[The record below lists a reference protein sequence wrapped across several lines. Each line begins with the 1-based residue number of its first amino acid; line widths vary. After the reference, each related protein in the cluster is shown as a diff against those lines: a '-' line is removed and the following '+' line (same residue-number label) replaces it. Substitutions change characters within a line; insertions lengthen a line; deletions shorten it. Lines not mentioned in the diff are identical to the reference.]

1 MKLQK
6 IDLIHIFVYMET
18 FVVSALK
25 YRPKSFSEVIGQ
37 ESITKTLEN
46 SIKTNQL
53 AQALLFCGPRGV
65 GKTSCARILANLI
78 NDNNNS
84 SDDFSF
90 NVFELDAA
98 SNNSV
103 EDIRNINEQVRIP
116 PQIGSHKVYIIDEAH
131 MLSSS
136 AFNAFLKTLEE
147 PPKHAIFILAT
158 TEKNKII
165 PTVLSRCQIY
175 DFNRISI
182 KDIQLYLS
190 KIAKKNKL
198 SFQENAMFLI
208 AQKADGALR
217 DALSIFDRM
226 VNFTNGNLTE
236 IAVAKNLNLLDQK
249 TYSEIGKLIF
259 NNDIYQLLKKYDE
272 LIQRGI
278 NDSQFLKGL
287 GNYFRNL
294 MFAKDKKT
302 LHLLEVSE
310 TVRTSYL
317 NDTEKISTNYLIDA
331 ITLVNNC
338 DIHIKKVSDRRV
350 HIELTL
356 MQLASLHFDGEKKNY
371 IIPASKTKKYF
382 SDSESNSSDKKLSN
396 AILKI
401 DDNLSSSKEKKDVN
415 NKSKTNHNSFS
426 SNDFNLND
434 KVKNELKKRNIN
446 PLEPVSSFSLS
457 SIALKKAISKT
468 IEPNKKNVELEENFN
483 IEAVNKDLNQYVE
496 NLKNEGKK
504 NIASILS
511 MNPISLSDNYKIHF
525 KVANEMNRVEVNIEK
540 ERLLPFL
547 KKRLKND
554 KIKIEVEISENPKQ
568 EQIYTPT
575 EKYQYLLQ
583 LNPQLEE
590 LRKKFNLDF

>member
-1 MKLQK
+1 ML
-6 IDLIHIFVYMET
+6 DRIHIFVYMET
-18 FVVSALK
+18 YVVSALK

-37 ESITKTLEN
+37 YSITKTLEN
-46 SIKTNQL
+46 SIKINQL

-65 GKTSCARILANLI
+65 GKTSCARILANMI
-78 NDNNNS
+78 NDNDANTFE
-84 SDDFSF
+84 DFSF
-90 NVFELDAA
+90 NIFELDAA

-103 EDIRNINEQVRIP
+103 EDIRKINEQVRIP
-116 PQIGSHKVYIIDEAH
+116 PQIGSHKVYIIDEVH
-131 MLSSS
+131 MLSNS

-175 DFNRISI
+175 DFKRITI
-182 KDIQLYLS
+182 KDIQLYLTN
-190 KIAKKNKL
+190 IAEKNKL

-208 AQKADGALR
+208 AQKADGSLR

-236 IAVAKNLNLLDQK
+236 IAVAKNLNLLDQQ
-249 TYSEIGKLIF
+249 TYSELGEMIF
-259 NNDIYQLLKKYDE
+259 SKDIHQLLKKYDE
-272 LIQRGI
+272 LIQIGI
-278 NDSQFLKGL
+278 NDLQFIKGL

-302 LHLLEVSE
+302 LTLLEVSE
-310 TVRTSYL
+310 SAKANYL
-317 NDTEKISTNYLIDA
+317 NNTEKISINYLIDA
-331 ITLVNNC
+331 ISLVNNC
-338 DIHIKKVSDRRV
+338 EINIKNVSEKRV

-371 IIPASKTKKYF
+371 IIPASKIKNNFSGRERNSLDQKK
-382 SDSESNSSDKKLSN
+382 SNFISN
-396 AILKI
+396 T
-401 DDNLSSSKEKKDVN
+401 DVSLSSSKEKKDVN
-415 NKSKTNHNSFS
+415 NKSKTTHNSFNS
-426 SNDFNLND
+426 YESNLND
-434 KVKNELKKRNIN
+434 NIKNDLKKRNIN

-457 SIALKKAISKT
+457 SIALKKAVNKT
-468 IEPNKKNVELEENFN
+468 IEPIKKNIELEENFN
-483 IEAVNKDLNQYVE
+483 LEAVNKGLNQYVE

-547 KKRLKND
+547 KKHLKND

>member
-1 MKLQK
+1 ML
-6 IDLIHIFVYMET
+6 DRIHIFVYMET
-18 FVVSALK
+18 YVVSALK

-37 ESITKTLEN
+37 YSITKTLEN
-46 SIKTNQL
+46 SIKINQL

-65 GKTSCARILANLI
+65 GKTSCARILANMI
-78 NDNNNS
+78 NDNDANTFE
-84 SDDFSF
+84 DFSF

-103 EDIRNINEQVRIP
+103 EDIRKINEQVRIP
-116 PQIGSHKVYIIDEAH
+116 PQIGSHKVYIIDEVH
-131 MLSSS
+131 MLSNS

-175 DFNRISI
+175 DFKRITI

-190 KIAKKNKL
+190 NIAEKNKL

-208 AQKADGALR
+208 AQKADGSLR

-236 IAVAKNLNLLDQK
+236 IAVAKNLNLLDQQ
-249 TYSEIGKLIF
+249 TYSELGEMIF
-259 NNDIYQLLKKYDE
+259 SKDIHQLLKKYDE
-272 LIQRGI
+272 LIQIGM
-278 NDSQFLKGL
+278 NDLQFIKGL

-302 LHLLEVSE
+302 LTLLEVSE
-310 TVRTSYL
+310 SVKANYL
-317 NDTEKISTNYLIDA
+317 NNTEKISINYLIDA
-331 ITLVNNC
+331 ISLVNNC
-338 DIHIKKVSDRRV
+338 EINIKNVSERRV

-371 IIPASKTKKYF
+371 IIPASKIKNNFSGRERNSLDQKK
-382 SDSESNSSDKKLSN
+382 SNFISN
-396 AILKI
+396 T
-401 DDNLSSSKEKKDVN
+401 DVNLSSSKEKKDVN
-415 NKSKTNHNSFS
+415 NKSKTTHDSFNSYES
-426 SNDFNLND
+426 NLND
-434 KVKNELKKRNIN
+434 NVKNDLKKRNIN
-446 PLEPVSSFSLS
+446 LLEPVSSFSLS
-457 SIALKKAISKT
+457 SIALKKAVSKT
-468 IEPNKKNVELEENFN
+468 IEPNKKNIELEENFN

-547 KKRLKND
+547 KKHLKND

>member
-1 MKLQK
+1 
-6 IDLIHIFVYMET
+6 MET

-37 ESITKTLEN
+37 DSITKTLEN
-46 SIKTNQL
+46 SIKINQL

-65 GKTSCARILANLI
+65 GKTSCARILANMI
-78 NDNNNS
+78 NDNDTNTS
-84 SDDFSF
+84 EDFSF

-103 EDIRNINEQVRIP
+103 EDIRKINEQVRIP
-116 PQIGSHKVYIIDEAH
+116 PQIGSHKVYIIDEVH
-131 MLSSS
+131 MLSNS

-175 DFNRISI
+175 DFKRITI

-190 KIAKKNKL
+190 NIAEKNKL

-208 AQKADGALR
+208 AQKADGSLR
-217 DALSIFDRM
+217 DALSIFDRI

-236 IAVAKNLNLLDQK
+236 IAVAKNLNLLDQQ
-249 TYSEIGKLIF
+249 TYSEVGEMIF
-259 NNDIYQLLKKYDE
+259 NNDIHQLLKKYDE
-272 LIQRGI
+272 LIQIGI
-278 NDSQFLKGL
+278 NDLQFIKGL

-302 LHLLEVSE
+302 LTILEVSE
-310 TVRTSYL
+310 SAKANYL
-317 NDTEKISTNYLIDA
+317 NNTENISTNYLIDA
-331 ITLVNNC
+331 ISLVNNC
-338 DIHIKKVSDRRV
+338 EINLKNVSERRV

-371 IIPASKTKKYF
+371 IIPASKIKNNFPVK
-382 SDSESNSSDKKLSN
+382 ESNSLNQKKSN
-396 AILKI
+396 II
-401 DDNLSSSKEKKDVN
+401 SNTSQNLRSFNEKKDVN
-415 NKSKTNHNSFS
+415 NKSKTTHNSS
-426 SNDFNLND
+426 RSIDSNLNGN
-434 KVKNELKKRNIN
+434 VKNELKKRNIN
-446 PLEPVSSFSLS
+446 PLKPVSSFSLS
-457 SIALKKAISKT
+457 SIALKNAISKT
-468 IEPNKKNVELEENFN
+468 IEPNKKNIELEENFN
-483 IEAVNKDLNQYVE
+483 IEAVNNYLNQYVE
-496 NLKNEGKK
+496 NLKTEGKK
-504 NIASILS
+504 NIVSILS

-547 KKRLKND
+547 KKHLKND

>member
-1 MKLQK
+1 
-6 IDLIHIFVYMET
+6 MET

-37 ESITKTLEN
+37 DSITKTLEN
-46 SIKTNQL
+46 SIKINQL

-65 GKTSCARILANLI
+65 GKTSCARILANMI
-78 NDNNNS
+78 NDNETNTS
-84 SDDFSF
+84 EDFSF

-103 EDIRNINEQVRIP
+103 EDIRKINEQVRIP
-116 PQIGSHKVYIIDEAH
+116 PQIGSHKVYIIDEVH
-131 MLSSS
+131 MLSNS

-175 DFNRISI
+175 DFKRITI

-190 KIAKKNKL
+190 NIAEKNKL

-208 AQKADGALR
+208 AQKADGSLR

-236 IAVAKNLNLLDQK
+236 IAVAKNLNLLDQQ
-249 TYSEIGKLIF
+249 TYSEIGEMIF
-259 NNDIYQLLKKYDE
+259 NNDIHQLLKKYDE
-272 LIQRGI
+272 LIQIGI
-278 NDSQFLKGL
+278 NDLQFIKGL

-302 LHLLEVSE
+302 LTILEVSE
-310 TVRTSYL
+310 SAKANYL
-317 NDTEKISTNYLIDA
+317 NNTENISTNYLIDA
-331 ITLVNNC
+331 ISLVNNC
-338 DIHIKKVSDRRV
+338 EINLKNVSERRV

-371 IIPASKTKKYF
+371 IIPASKIKNNFPVK
-382 SDSESNSSDKKLSN
+382 ESNSLNQKKSN
-396 AILKI
+396 II
-401 DDNLSSSKEKKDVN
+401 SNTNQNLRSFNEKKDLN
-415 NKSKTNHNSFS
+415 NKSKTTHNSS
-426 SNDFNLND
+426 SSIDSNLNGN
-434 KVKNELKKRNIN
+434 VKNELKKRNIN
-446 PLEPVSSFSLS
+446 PLKPVSSFSLS
-457 SIALKKAISKT
+457 SIALKNAISKT
-468 IEPNKKNVELEENFN
+468 IEPNKKNIELEENFN
-483 IEAVNKDLNQYVE
+483 IEAVNKYLNQYVE
-496 NLKNEGKK
+496 NLKTEGKK

-547 KKRLKND
+547 KKHLKND

>member
-1 MKLQK
+1 
-6 IDLIHIFVYMET
+6 MET

-37 ESITKTLEN
+37 DSITKTLEN
-46 SIKTNQL
+46 SIKINQL

-65 GKTSCARILANLI
+65 GKTSCARILANMI
-78 NDNNNS
+78 NDNDTNTS
-84 SDDFSF
+84 EDFSF

-103 EDIRNINEQVRIP
+103 EDIRKINEQVRIP
-116 PQIGSHKVYIIDEAH
+116 PQIGSHKVYIIDEVH
-131 MLSSS
+131 MLSNS

-175 DFNRISI
+175 DFKRITI

-190 KIAKKNKL
+190 NIAEKNKL

-208 AQKADGALR
+208 AQKADGSLR
-217 DALSIFDRM
+217 DALSIFDRI

-236 IAVAKNLNLLDQK
+236 IAVAKNLNLLDQQ
-249 TYSEIGKLIF
+249 TYSEIGEMIF
-259 NNDIYQLLKKYDE
+259 NNDIHQLLKKYDE
-272 LIQRGI
+272 LIQIGI
-278 NDSQFLKGL
+278 NDLQFIKGL

-302 LHLLEVSE
+302 LTILEVSE
-310 TVRTSYL
+310 SAKANYL
-317 NDTEKISTNYLIDA
+317 NNTENISTNYLIDA
-331 ITLVNNC
+331 ISLVNNC
-338 DIHIKKVSDRRV
+338 EINLKNVSERRV

-371 IIPASKTKKYF
+371 IIPASKIKNNFPVK
-382 SDSESNSSDKKLSN
+382 ESNSLNQKKSN
-396 AILKI
+396 II
-401 DDNLSSSKEKKDVN
+401 SNTSQNLRSFNEKKDVN
-415 NKSKTNHNSFS
+415 NKSKTTHNSS
-426 SNDFNLND
+426 RSIDSNLNGN
-434 KVKNELKKRNIN
+434 VKNELKKRNIN
-446 PLEPVSSFSLS
+446 PLKPVSSFSLS
-457 SIALKKAISKT
+457 SIALKNAISKT
-468 IEPNKKNVELEENFN
+468 IEPNKKNIVLEENFN
-483 IEAVNKDLNQYVE
+483 IEAVNNYLNQYVE
-496 NLKNEGKK
+496 NLKTEGKK

-547 KKRLKND
+547 KKHLKND

>member
-1 MKLQK
+1 MLDR
-6 IDLIHIFVYMET
+6 IYIFVYMET

-37 ESITKTLEN
+37 DSITKTLEN
-46 SIKTNQL
+46 SIKTNKI

-65 GKTSCARILANLI
+65 GKTSCARILANMI
-78 NDNNNS
+78 NDNNANTS
-84 SDDFSF
+84 EDFSF

-103 EDIRNINEQVRIP
+103 EDIRKINEQVRIP
-116 PQIGSHKVYIIDEAH
+116 PQIGSQKVYIIDEVH
-131 MLSSS
+131 MLSNS

-147 PPKHAIFILAT
+147 PPRHAVFILAT

-175 DFNRISI
+175 DFKRITV

-190 KIAKKNKL
+190 NIAEKNKL

-208 AQKADGALR
+208 AQKADGSLR

-236 IAVAKNLNLLDQK
+236 IAVAKNLNLLDQQ
-249 TYSEIGKLIF
+249 TYSEIGEMIF
-259 NNDIYQLLKKYDE
+259 SNDIHQLLKKYDE
-272 LIQRGI
+272 LIQIGI
-278 NDSQFLKGL
+278 NDLQFIKGL

-302 LHLLEVSE
+302 LTLLEISE
-310 TVRTSYL
+310 SAKANYL
-317 NDTEKISTNYLIDA
+317 NNTEKISTSYLIDA
-331 ITLVNNC
+331 ISLVNNC
-338 DIHIKKVSDRRV
+338 EINIKNISERRV

-371 IIPASKTKKYF
+371 IIPASKIKNNFSGRERNSLDQKK
-382 SDSESNSSDKKLSN
+382 SNFISN
-396 AILKI
+396 T
-401 DDNLSSSKEKKDVN
+401 DVNLSSSKEKKDVN
-415 NKSKTNHNSFS
+415 KKSKITHNSFN
-426 SNDFNLND
+426 SNGSNLND
-434 KVKNELKKRNIN
+434 NVKNELKRRNIN

-457 SIALKKAISKT
+457 SIALKKAVSKT
-468 IEPNKKNVELEENFN
+468 IEPNKKNIELEENFN
-483 IEAVNKDLNQYVE
+483 IEAVNKELNQYVE

-504 NIASILS
+504 NLASILS

-547 KKRLKND
+547 KNRLKND
-554 KIKIEVEISENPKQ
+554 KIKIGVEISENQKQ
-568 EQIYTPT
+568 EQIFTPT

-583 LNPQLEE
+583 LNPQLEG

>member
-1 MKLQK
+1 
-6 IDLIHIFVYMET
+6 MET

-37 ESITKTLEN
+37 DSITKTLEN
-46 SIKTNQL
+46 SIKINQL

-65 GKTSCARILANLI
+65 GKTSCARILANMI
-78 NDNNNS
+78 NDNDTNTS
-84 SDDFSF
+84 EDFSF

-103 EDIRNINEQVRIP
+103 EDIRKINEQVRIP
-116 PQIGSHKVYIIDEAH
+116 PQIGSHKVYIIDEVH
-131 MLSSS
+131 MLSNS

-175 DFNRISI
+175 DFKRITI

-190 KIAKKNKL
+190 NIAEKNKL

-208 AQKADGALR
+208 AQKADGSLR
-217 DALSIFDRM
+217 DALSIFDRI

-236 IAVAKNLNLLDQK
+236 IAVAKNLNLLDQQ
-249 TYSEIGKLIF
+249 TYSEIGKMIF
-259 NNDIYQLLKKYDE
+259 NNDIHQLLIKYDE
-272 LIQRGI
+272 LIQIGI
-278 NDSQFLKGL
+278 NDLQFIKGL

-294 MFAKDKKT
+294 MFAKDEKT
-302 LHLLEVSE
+302 LTILEVSE
-310 TVRTSYL
+310 SAKANYL
-317 NDTEKISTNYLIDA
+317 NNTENISTNYLIDA
-331 ITLVNNC
+331 ISLVNNC
-338 DIHIKKVSDRRV
+338 EINLKNVSERRV

-371 IIPASKTKKYF
+371 IIPASKIKNNFPVK
-382 SDSESNSSDKKLSN
+382 ESNSLNQKKSN
-396 AILKI
+396 II
-401 DDNLSSSKEKKDVN
+401 SNTSQNLRSFNEKKDVN
-415 NKSKTNHNSFS
+415 NKSKTTHNSS
-426 SNDFNLND
+426 RSIDSNLKGN
-434 KVKNELKKRNIN
+434 VKNELKKRNIN
-446 PLEPVSSFSLS
+446 PLKPVSSFSLS
-457 SIALKKAISKT
+457 SIALKNAINKT
-468 IEPNKKNVELEENFN
+468 IEPNKKNIELEENFN
-483 IEAVNKDLNQYVE
+483 IEAVNNYLNQYVE
-496 NLKNEGKK
+496 NLKTEGKK

-540 ERLLPFL
+540 ERLLPFF
-547 KKRLKND
+547 KKHLKND

>member
-1 MKLQK
+1 
-6 IDLIHIFVYMET
+6 MET

-46 SIKTNQL
+46 SIKINQL

-65 GKTSCARILANLI
+65 GKTSCARILANMI
-78 NDNNNS
+78 NDNNTNS

-90 NVFELDAA
+90 NIFELDAA

-103 EDIRNINEQVRIP
+103 EDIRKINEQVRIP

-131 MLSSS
+131 MLSNS

-175 DFNRISI
+175 DFKRISI

-190 KIAKKNKL
+190 NIAEKNKL
-198 SFQENAMFLI
+198 SFEENAMYLI

-236 IAVAKNLNLLDQK
+236 IAVAKNLNLLDQQ

-259 NNDIYQLLKKYDE
+259 NNDIHQLLKKYDE
-272 LIQRGI
+272 LIERGI
-278 NDSQFLKGL
+278 NDLQFIKGL

-294 MFAKDKKT
+294 MFAKDEKT
-302 LHLLEVSE
+302 LSLLEVSE
-310 TVRTSYL
+310 IVKANYL
-317 NDTEKISTNYLIDA
+317 NDTENISTNYLIDA
-331 ITLVNNC
+331 ISLINNC
-338 DIHIKKVSDRRV
+338 EIHFKKISDRRV

-371 IIPASKTKKYF
+371 IIPASVIKNYF
-382 SDSESNSSDKKLSN
+382 SETKSNSLDQKSSN
-396 AILKI
+396 VTSNI
-401 DDNLSSSKEKKDVN
+401 DVN
-415 NKSKTNHNSFS
+415 VNSYKETKTNVNYKSNNINNSNIES
-426 SNDFNLND
+426 QTKNDLIR
-434 KVKNELKKRNIN
+434 KNNN

-457 SIALKKAISKT
+457 SIALKKAASKI
-468 IEPNKKNVELEENFN
+468 IEPNKKNIEFEETFKL
-483 IEAVNKDLNQYVE
+483 EAVKKHLNEYVE
-496 NLKNEGKK
+496 NLKNEGE
-504 NIASILS
+504 NNLASILS
-511 MNPISLSDNYKIHF
+511 MNPISLNENYNILF
-525 KVANEMNRVEVNIEK
+525 TVANEMNRVEVNIEK

-554 KIKIEVEISENPKQ
+554 KIKLEVEISKIEKQ
-568 EQIYTPT
+568 KQIYTPT
-575 EKYQYLLQ
+575 EKYQYLLK

-590 LRKKFNLDF
+590 LRKKFNLNF

>member
-1 MKLQK
+1 
-6 IDLIHIFVYMET
+6 MET

-37 ESITKTLEN
+37 DSITKTLEN
-46 SIKTNQL
+46 SIKINQL

-65 GKTSCARILANLI
+65 GKTSCARILANMI
-78 NDNNNS
+78 NDNVTNTS
-84 SDDFSF
+84 EDFSF

-103 EDIRNINEQVRIP
+103 EDIRKINEQVRIP
-116 PQIGSHKVYIIDEAH
+116 PQIGSHKVYIIDEVH
-131 MLSSS
+131 MLSNS

-175 DFNRISI
+175 DFKRITI

-190 KIAKKNKL
+190 NIAEKNKL

-208 AQKADGALR
+208 AQKADGSLR

-236 IAVAKNLNLLDQK
+236 IAVAKNLNLLDQQ
-249 TYSEIGKLIF
+249 TYSEIGEMIF
-259 NNDIYQLLKKYDE
+259 NNDIHQLLKKYDE
-272 LIQRGI
+272 LIQIGI
-278 NDSQFLKGL
+278 NDLQFIKGL

-302 LHLLEVSE
+302 LTILEVSE
-310 TVRTSYL
+310 SAKENYL
-317 NDTEKISTNYLIDA
+317 NNTENISTNYLIDA
-331 ITLVNNC
+331 ISLVNNC
-338 DIHIKKVSDRRV
+338 EINLKNVSERRV

-371 IIPASKTKKYF
+371 IIPASKITNNFPIK
-382 SDSESNSSDKKLSN
+382 ESNSLNQKKSN
-396 AILKI
+396 II
-401 DDNLSSSKEKKDVN
+401 SNTNQNLRSFNEKKVLN
-415 NKSKTNHNSFS
+415 NKSKTSHNSS
-426 SNDFNLND
+426 SSIDSNLNGN
-434 KVKNELKKRNIN
+434 VKNELKKRNIN
-446 PLEPVSSFSLS
+446 PLKPVSSFSLS
-457 SIALKKAISKT
+457 SIALKNAISKT
-468 IEPNKKNVELEENFN
+468 IEPNKKNIELEENYN
-483 IEAVNKDLNQYVE
+483 IEAVNKYLNQYVE
-496 NLKNEGKK
+496 NLETEGKK

-511 MNPISLSDNYKIHF
+511 MNPISLIDNYKIHF

-547 KKRLKND
+547 KKHLKND
-554 KIKIEVEISENPKQ
+554 KIKIEVEVSENPKQ

-590 LRKKFNLDF
+590 LRKKFSLDF

>member
-1 MKLQK
+1 
-6 IDLIHIFVYMET
+6 MET

-37 ESITKTLEN
+37 DSITKTLEN
-46 SIKTNQL
+46 SIKINQL

-65 GKTSCARILANLI
+65 GKTSCARILANMI
-78 NDNNNS
+78 NDNDTNTS
-84 SDDFSF
+84 EDFSF

-103 EDIRNINEQVRIP
+103 EDIRKINEQVRIP
-116 PQIGSHKVYIIDEAH
+116 PQIGSHKVYIIDEVH
-131 MLSSS
+131 MLSNS

-175 DFNRISI
+175 DFKRITI

-190 KIAKKNKL
+190 NIAEKNKL

-208 AQKADGALR
+208 AQKADGSLR
-217 DALSIFDRM
+217 DALSIFDRI

-236 IAVAKNLNLLDQK
+236 IAVAKNLNLLDQQ
-249 TYSEIGKLIF
+249 TYSEIGKMIF
-259 NNDIYQLLKKYDE
+259 NNDIHQLLIKYDE
-272 LIQRGI
+272 LIQIGI
-278 NDSQFLKGL
+278 NDLQFIKGL

-294 MFAKDKKT
+294 MFAKDEKT
-302 LHLLEVSE
+302 LTILEVSE
-310 TVRTSYL
+310 SAKANYL
-317 NDTEKISTNYLIDA
+317 NNTENISTNYLIDA
-331 ITLVNNC
+331 ISLVNNC
-338 DIHIKKVSDRRV
+338 EINLKNVSERRV

-371 IIPASKTKKYF
+371 IIPASKIKNNFPIKENNSLNQKK
-382 SDSESNSSDKKLSN
+382 SNIISN
-396 AILKI
+396 TNQ
-401 DDNLSSSKEKKDVN
+401 NLRSFNEKKDVN
-415 NKSKTNHNSFS
+415 NKSKTTHNSS
-426 SNDFNLND
+426 RSIDSNLKGN
-434 KVKNELKKRNIN
+434 VKNELKKRNIN
-446 PLEPVSSFSLS
+446 PLKPVSSFSLS
-457 SIALKKAISKT
+457 SIALKNAINKT
-468 IEPNKKNVELEENFN
+468 IEPNKKNIELEENFN
-483 IEAVNKDLNQYVE
+483 IEAVNNYLNQYVE
-496 NLKNEGKK
+496 NLKTEGKK

-540 ERLLPFL
+540 ERLLPFF
-547 KKRLKND
+547 KKHLKND
-554 KIKIEVEISENPKQ
+554 KIKIEVEILENPKQ

>member
-1 MKLQK
+1 
-6 IDLIHIFVYMET
+6 MET

-37 ESITKTLEN
+37 DSITKTLEN
-46 SIKTNQL
+46 SIKINQL

-65 GKTSCARILANLI
+65 GKTSCARILANMI
-78 NDNNNS
+78 NDNVTNTS
-84 SDDFSF
+84 EDFSF

-103 EDIRNINEQVRIP
+103 EDIRKINEQVRIP
-116 PQIGSHKVYIIDEAH
+116 PQIGSHKVYIIDEVH
-131 MLSSS
+131 MLSNS

-175 DFNRISI
+175 DFKRITI

-190 KIAKKNKL
+190 NIAEKNKL

-208 AQKADGALR
+208 AQKADGSLR

-236 IAVAKNLNLLDQK
+236 IAVAKNLNLLDQQ
-249 TYSEIGKLIF
+249 TYTEIGEMIF
-259 NNDIYQLLKKYDE
+259 NNDIHQLLKKYDE
-272 LIQRGI
+272 LIQIGI
-278 NDSQFLKGL
+278 NDLQFIKGL

-302 LHLLEVSE
+302 LTILEVSE
-310 TVRTSYL
+310 SAKENYL
-317 NDTEKISTNYLIDA
+317 NNTENISTNYLIDA
-331 ITLVNNC
+331 ISLVNNC
-338 DIHIKKVSDRRV
+338 EINLKNVSERRV

-371 IIPASKTKKYF
+371 IIPASKIKNNFPVK
-382 SDSESNSSDKKLSN
+382 ESNSLNQKKSN
-396 AILKI
+396 II
-401 DDNLSSSKEKKDVN
+401 SNTSQNLRSFNEKKDVN
-415 NKSKTNHNSFS
+415 NKSKTTHNSS
-426 SNDFNLND
+426 ISIDSNLNGN
-434 KVKNELKKRNIN
+434 VKNELKKRNIN
-446 PLEPVSSFSLS
+446 PLKPVSSFSLS
-457 SIALKKAISKT
+457 SIALKNAISKT
-468 IEPNKKNVELEENFN
+468 IEPNKKNIELEENFN
-483 IEAVNKDLNQYVE
+483 IEAVTKYLNQYVE
-496 NLKNEGKK
+496 NLKTEGKK

-547 KKRLKND
+547 KKHLKND

>member
-1 MKLQK
+1 
-6 IDLIHIFVYMET
+6 MET

-37 ESITKTLEN
+37 DSITKTLEN
-46 SIKTNQL
+46 SIKINQL

-65 GKTSCARILANLI
+65 GKTSCARILANMI
-78 NDNNNS
+78 NDNDTNTS
-84 SDDFSF
+84 EDFSF

-103 EDIRNINEQVRIP
+103 EDIRKINEQVRIP
-116 PQIGSHKVYIIDEAH
+116 PQIGSHKVYIIDEVH
-131 MLSSS
+131 MLSNS

-175 DFNRISI
+175 DFKRITI

-190 KIAKKNKL
+190 NIAEKNKL

-208 AQKADGALR
+208 AQKADGSLR

-236 IAVAKNLNLLDQK
+236 IAVAKNLNLLDQQ
-249 TYSEIGKLIF
+249 TYSEIGEMIF
-259 NNDIYQLLKKYDE
+259 NNDIHQLLKKYDE
-272 LIQRGI
+272 LIQIGI
-278 NDSQFLKGL
+278 NDLQFIKGL

-302 LHLLEVSE
+302 LTILEVSE
-310 TVRTSYL
+310 SAKANYL
-317 NDTEKISTNYLIDA
+317 NNTENISTNYLIDA
-331 ITLVNNC
+331 ISLVNNC
-338 DIHIKKVSDRRV
+338 EINLKNVSERRV

-371 IIPASKTKKYF
+371 IIPASKIKNNFPVK
-382 SDSESNSSDKKLSN
+382 ESNSLNQKKSN
-396 AILKI
+396 II
-401 DDNLSSSKEKKDVN
+401 SNTNQNLRSFNEKKDVN
-415 NKSKTNHNSFS
+415 NKSKTTHNSS
-426 SNDFNLND
+426 SSIDSNLNGN
-434 KVKNELKKRNIN
+434 VKNELKKRNIN
-446 PLEPVSSFSLS
+446 PLKPVSSYSLS
-457 SIALKKAISKT
+457 SIALKNAISKT
-468 IEPNKKNVELEENFN
+468 IEPNKRNIVLEENFN
-483 IEAVNKDLNQYVE
+483 IEAVNKYLNQYVE
-496 NLKNEGKK
+496 NLKTEGKK

-547 KKRLKND
+547 KKHLKND

>member
-1 MKLQK
+1 
-6 IDLIHIFVYMET
+6 MET

-37 ESITKTLEN
+37 DSIIKTLEN
-46 SIKTNQL
+46 SIKINQL

-65 GKTSCARILANLI
+65 GKTSCARILANMI
-78 NDNNNS
+78 NDYDTNTS
-84 SDDFSF
+84 EDFSF

-103 EDIRNINEQVRIP
+103 EDIRKINEQVRIP
-116 PQIGSHKVYIIDEAH
+116 PQIGSHKVYIIDEVH
-131 MLSSS
+131 MLSNS

-175 DFNRISI
+175 DFKRITI

-190 KIAKKNKL
+190 NIAEKNKL

-208 AQKADGALR
+208 AQKADGSLR

-236 IAVAKNLNLLDQK
+236 IAVAKNLNLLDQQ
-249 TYSEIGKLIF
+249 TYSEIGEMIF
-259 NNDIYQLLKKYDE
+259 NNDIHQLLKKYDE
-272 LIQRGI
+272 LIQIGI
-278 NDSQFLKGL
+278 NDLQFIKGL

-302 LHLLEVSE
+302 LTILEVSE
-310 TVRTSYL
+310 SAKENYL
-317 NDTEKISTNYLIDA
+317 NNTENISTNYLIDA
-331 ITLVNNC
+331 ISLVNNC
-338 DIHIKKVSDRRV
+338 EINLKNVSERRV

-371 IIPASKTKKYF
+371 IIPASKITNNFPIK
-382 SDSESNSSDKKLSN
+382 ESNSLNQKKSN
-396 AILKI
+396 II
-401 DDNLSSSKEKKDVN
+401 SNTNQNLRSFNEKKVLN
-415 NKSKTNHNSFS
+415 NKSKTSHNSS
-426 SNDFNLND
+426 SSIDSNLNGN
-434 KVKNELKKRNIN
+434 VKNELKKRNIN
-446 PLEPVSSFSLS
+446 PLKPVSSYSLS
-457 SIALKKAISKT
+457 SIALKNAISKT
-468 IEPNKKNVELEENFN
+468 IEPNKRNIVLEENFN
-483 IEAVNKDLNQYVE
+483 IEAVNKYLNQYVE
-496 NLKNEGKK
+496 NLKTEGKK

-547 KKRLKND
+547 KKHLKND

>member
-1 MKLQK
+1 
-6 IDLIHIFVYMET
+6 MET

-37 ESITKTLEN
+37 DSITKTLEN
-46 SIKTNQL
+46 SIKINQL

-65 GKTSCARILANLI
+65 GKTSCARILANMI
-78 NDNNNS
+78 NDNETNTS
-84 SDDFSF
+84 EDFSF

-103 EDIRNINEQVRIP
+103 EDIRKINEQVRIP
-116 PQIGSHKVYIIDEAH
+116 PQIGSHKVYIIDEVH
-131 MLSSS
+131 MLSNS

-175 DFNRISI
+175 DFKRITI

-190 KIAKKNKL
+190 NIAEKNKL

-208 AQKADGALR
+208 AQKADGSLR

-236 IAVAKNLNLLDQK
+236 IAVAKNLNLLDQQ
-249 TYSEIGKLIF
+249 TYSEIGEMIF
-259 NNDIYQLLKKYDE
+259 NNDIHQLLKKYDE
-272 LIQRGI
+272 LIQIGI
-278 NDSQFLKGL
+278 NDLQFIKGL

-302 LHLLEVSE
+302 LTILEVSE
-310 TVRTSYL
+310 SAKANYL
-317 NDTEKISTNYLIDA
+317 NNTENISTNYLIDA
-331 ITLVNNC
+331 ISLVNDCEINL
-338 DIHIKKVSDRRV
+338 KNVSERRV

-371 IIPASKTKKYF
+371 IIPASKIKNNFPVK
-382 SDSESNSSDKKLSN
+382 ESNSLNQKKSN
-396 AILKI
+396 II
-401 DDNLSSSKEKKDVN
+401 SNTNQNLRSFNEKKDLN
-415 NKSKTNHNSFS
+415 NKSKTTHNSS
-426 SNDFNLND
+426 SSIDSNLNGN
-434 KVKNELKKRNIN
+434 VKNELKKRNIN
-446 PLEPVSSFSLS
+446 PLKPVSSFSLS
-457 SIALKKAISKT
+457 SIALKNAISKT
-468 IEPNKKNVELEENFN
+468 IEPNKKNIELEENFN
-483 IEAVNKDLNQYVE
+483 IEAVTKYLNQYVE
-496 NLKNEGKK
+496 NLKTEGKK

-547 KKRLKND
+547 KKHLKND

>member
-1 MKLQK
+1 
-6 IDLIHIFVYMET
+6 MET

-37 ESITKTLEN
+37 DSITKTLEN
-46 SIKTNQL
+46 SIKINQL

-65 GKTSCARILANLI
+65 GKTSCARILANMI
-78 NDNNNS
+78 NDNDTNTS
-84 SDDFSF
+84 EDFSF

-103 EDIRNINEQVRIP
+103 EDIRKINEQVRIP
-116 PQIGSHKVYIIDEAH
+116 PQIGSHKVYIIDEVH
-131 MLSSS
+131 MLSNS

-175 DFNRISI
+175 DFKRITI

-190 KIAKKNKL
+190 NIAEKNKL

-208 AQKADGALR
+208 AQKADGSLR
-217 DALSIFDRM
+217 DALSIFDRI

-236 IAVAKNLNLLDQK
+236 IAVAKNLNLLDQQ
-249 TYSEIGKLIF
+249 TYSEIGEMIF
-259 NNDIYQLLKKYDE
+259 NNDIHQLLKKYDE
-272 LIQRGI
+272 LIQIGI
-278 NDSQFLKGL
+278 NDLQFIKGL

-294 MFAKDKKT
+294 MFAKDEKT
-302 LHLLEVSE
+302 LTILEVSE
-310 TVRTSYL
+310 SAKANYL
-317 NDTEKISTNYLIDA
+317 NNTENISTNYLIDA
-331 ITLVNNC
+331 ISLVNNC
-338 DIHIKKVSDRRV
+338 EINLKNVSERRV

-371 IIPASKTKKYF
+371 IIPASKIKNNFPVKENNSLNQKK
-382 SDSESNSSDKKLSN
+382 SNIISN
-396 AILKI
+396 TNQ
-401 DDNLSSSKEKKDVN
+401 NLRSFNEKKDVN
-415 NKSKTNHNSFS
+415 NKSKTTHNSS
-426 SNDFNLND
+426 RSIDSNLKGN
-434 KVKNELKKRNIN
+434 VKNELKKRNIN
-446 PLEPVSSFSLS
+446 PLKPVSSFSLS
-457 SIALKKAISKT
+457 SIALKNAINKT
-468 IEPNKKNVELEENFN
+468 IEPNKKNIELEENFN
-483 IEAVNKDLNQYVE
+483 IEAVNNYLNQYVE
-496 NLKNEGKK
+496 NLKTEGKK

-540 ERLLPFL
+540 ERLLPFF
-547 KKRLKND
+547 KKHLKND

>member
-1 MKLQK
+1 ML
-6 IDLIHIFVYMET
+6 DRIHIFVYMET

-37 ESITKTLEN
+37 DSITKTLEN
-46 SIKTNQL
+46 SIKINQL

-65 GKTSCARILANLI
+65 GKTSCARILANMI
-78 NDNNNS
+78 NDNDANTFE
-84 SDDFSF
+84 DFSF

-103 EDIRNINEQVRIP
+103 EDIRKINEQVRIP
-116 PQIGSHKVYIIDEAH
+116 PQIGSHKVYIIDEVH
-131 MLSSS
+131 MLSNS

-175 DFNRISI
+175 DFKRITI

-190 KIAKKNKL
+190 NIAEKNKL

-208 AQKADGALR
+208 AQKADGSLR

-236 IAVAKNLNLLDQK
+236 IAVAKNLNLLDQQ
-249 TYSEIGKLIF
+249 TYSELGEMIF
-259 NNDIYQLLKKYDE
+259 SKDIHQLLKKYDE
-272 LIQRGI
+272 LIQIGM
-278 NDSQFLKGL
+278 NDLQFIKGL

-302 LHLLEVSE
+302 LTLLEVSE
-310 TVRTSYL
+310 SVKANYL
-317 NDTEKISTNYLIDA
+317 NNTEKISINYLIDA
-331 ITLVNNC
+331 ISLVNNC
-338 DIHIKKVSDRRV
+338 EINIKNVSERRV

-371 IIPASKTKKYF
+371 IIPASKIKNNFSGRERNSLDQKK
-382 SDSESNSSDKKLSN
+382 SNFISN
-396 AILKI
+396 T
-401 DDNLSSSKEKKDVN
+401 DVNLSSSKEKKDVN
-415 NKSKTNHNSFS
+415 NKSKTTHNSFNS
-426 SNDFNLND
+426 YESNLND
-434 KVKNELKKRNIN
+434 NVKNDLKKRNIN
-446 PLEPVSSFSLS
+446 LLEPVSSFSLS
-457 SIALKKAISKT
+457 SIDLKKAVSKT
-468 IEPNKKNVELEENFN
+468 IEPNKKNIELEENFN
-483 IEAVNKDLNQYVE
+483 LEAVNKDLNQYVE

-547 KKRLKND
+547 KKHLKND

>member
-1 MKLQK
+1 
-6 IDLIHIFVYMET
+6 MET

-37 ESITKTLEN
+37 DSITKTLEN
-46 SIKTNQL
+46 SIKINQL

-65 GKTSCARILANLI
+65 GKTSCARILANMI
-78 NDNNNS
+78 NDNDTNTS
-84 SDDFSF
+84 EDFSF

-103 EDIRNINEQVRIP
+103 EDIRKINEQVRIP
-116 PQIGSHKVYIIDEAH
+116 PQIGSHKVYIIDEVH
-131 MLSSS
+131 MLSNS

-175 DFNRISI
+175 DFKRITI

-190 KIAKKNKL
+190 NIAEKNKL

-208 AQKADGALR
+208 AQKADGSLR

-236 IAVAKNLNLLDQK
+236 IAVAKNLNLLDQQ
-249 TYSEIGKLIF
+249 TYSEIGEMIF
-259 NNDIYQLLKKYDE
+259 NNDIHQLLKKYDE
-272 LIQRGI
+272 LIQIGI
-278 NDSQFLKGL
+278 NDLQFIKGL

-302 LHLLEVSE
+302 LTILEVSE
-310 TVRTSYL
+310 SAKANYL
-317 NDTEKISTNYLIDA
+317 NNTENISTNYLIDA
-331 ITLVNNC
+331 ISLVNNC
-338 DIHIKKVSDRRV
+338 EINLKNVSERRV

-371 IIPASKTKKYF
+371 IIPASKIKNNFPVK
-382 SDSESNSSDKKLSN
+382 ESNSLNQKKSN
-396 AILKI
+396 II
-401 DDNLSSSKEKKDVN
+401 SNTNQNLRSFNEKKDVN
-415 NKSKTNHNSFS
+415 NKSKTTHNSS
-426 SNDFNLND
+426 SSIDSNLNGN
-434 KVKNELKKRNIN
+434 VKNELKKRNIN
-446 PLEPVSSFSLS
+446 PLKPVSSFSLS
-457 SIALKKAISKT
+457 SIALKNAISKT
-468 IEPNKKNVELEENFN
+468 IEPNKKNIELEENFN
-483 IEAVNKDLNQYVE
+483 IEAVNNYLNQYVE
-496 NLKNEGKK
+496 NLKTEGKK

-547 KKRLKND
+547 KKHLKND

>member
-1 MKLQK
+1 
-6 IDLIHIFVYMET
+6 MET

-37 ESITKTLEN
+37 DSITKTLEN
-46 SIKTNQL
+46 SIKINQL

-65 GKTSCARILANLI
+65 GKTSCARILANMI
-78 NDNNNS
+78 NDNVTNTS
-84 SDDFSF
+84 EDFSF

-103 EDIRNINEQVRIP
+103 EDIRKINEQVRIP
-116 PQIGSHKVYIIDEAH
+116 PQIGSHKVYIIDEVH
-131 MLSSS
+131 MLSNS

-175 DFNRISI
+175 DFKRITI

-190 KIAKKNKL
+190 NIAEKNKL

-208 AQKADGALR
+208 AQKADGSLR

-236 IAVAKNLNLLDQK
+236 IAVAKNLNLLDQQ
-249 TYSEIGKLIF
+249 TYSEIGEMIF
-259 NNDIYQLLKKYDE
+259 NNDIHQLLKKYDE
-272 LIQRGI
+272 LIQIGI
-278 NDSQFLKGL
+278 NDLQFIKGL

-302 LHLLEVSE
+302 LTILEVSE
-310 TVRTSYL
+310 SAKANYL
-317 NDTEKISTNYLIDA
+317 NNTENISTNYLIDA
-331 ITLVNNC
+331 ISLVNNC
-338 DIHIKKVSDRRV
+338 EINLKNVSERRV

-371 IIPASKTKKYF
+371 IIPASKIKNNFPVK
-382 SDSESNSSDKKLSN
+382 ESNSLNQKKSN
-396 AILKI
+396 II
-401 DDNLSSSKEKKDVN
+401 SNTNQNLRSFNEKKDVN
-415 NKSKTNHNSFS
+415 NKSKTTHNSS
-426 SNDFNLND
+426 SSIDSNLNGN
-434 KVKNELKKRNIN
+434 VKNELKKRNIN
-446 PLEPVSSFSLS
+446 PLKPVSSFSLS
-457 SIALKKAISKT
+457 SIALKNAISKT
-468 IEPNKKNVELEENFN
+468 IEPNKKNIELEENFN
-483 IEAVNKDLNQYVE
+483 IEAVTKYLNQYVE
-496 NLKNEGKK
+496 NLKTEGKK

-547 KKRLKND
+547 KKHLKND

>member
-1 MKLQK
+1 
-6 IDLIHIFVYMET
+6 MET

-37 ESITKTLEN
+37 DSITKTLEN
-46 SIKTNQL
+46 SIKINQL

-65 GKTSCARILANLI
+65 GKTSCARILANMI
-78 NDNNNS
+78 NDNDTNTS
-84 SDDFSF
+84 EDFSF

-103 EDIRNINEQVRIP
+103 EDIRKINEQVRIP
-116 PQIGSHKVYIIDEAH
+116 PQIGSHKVYIIDEVH
-131 MLSSS
+131 MLSNS

-175 DFNRISI
+175 DFKRITI

-190 KIAKKNKL
+190 NIAEKNKL

-208 AQKADGALR
+208 AQKADGSLR
-217 DALSIFDRM
+217 DALSISDRI

-236 IAVAKNLNLLDQK
+236 IAVAKNLNLLDQQ
-249 TYSEIGKLIF
+249 TYSEIGEMIF
-259 NNDIYQLLKKYDE
+259 NNDIHQLLKKYDE
-272 LIQRGI
+272 LIQIGI
-278 NDSQFLKGL
+278 NDLQFIKGL

-302 LHLLEVSE
+302 LTILEVSE
-310 TVRTSYL
+310 SAKANYL
-317 NDTEKISTNYLIDA
+317 NNTENISTNYLIDA
-331 ITLVNNC
+331 ISLVNNC
-338 DIHIKKVSDRRV
+338 EINLKNVSERRV

-371 IIPASKTKKYF
+371 IIPASKIKNNFPVK
-382 SDSESNSSDKKLSN
+382 ESNSLNQKKSN
-396 AILKI
+396 II
-401 DDNLSSSKEKKDVN
+401 SNTNQNLRSFNEKKDVN
-415 NKSKTNHNSFS
+415 NKSKTTHNSS
-426 SNDFNLND
+426 SSIDSNLNGN
-434 KVKNELKKRNIN
+434 VKNELKKRNIN
-446 PLEPVSSFSLS
+446 PLKPVSSFSLS
-457 SIALKKAISKT
+457 SIALKNAISKT
-468 IEPNKKNVELEENFN
+468 IEPNKKNIELEENYN
-483 IEAVNKDLNQYVE
+483 IEAVNKYLNQYVE
-496 NLKNEGKK
+496 NLKTEGKK

-547 KKRLKND
+547 KKHLKND

>member
-1 MKLQK
+1 
-6 IDLIHIFVYMET
+6 MET

-37 ESITKTLEN
+37 DSITKTLEN
-46 SIKTNQL
+46 SIKINQL

-65 GKTSCARILANLI
+65 GKTSCARILANMI
-78 NDNNNS
+78 NDNDTNTS
-84 SDDFSF
+84 EDFSF

-103 EDIRNINEQVRIP
+103 EDIRKINEQVRIP
-116 PQIGSHKVYIIDEAH
+116 PQIGSHKVYIIDEVH
-131 MLSSS
+131 MLSNS

-175 DFNRISI
+175 DFKRITI

-190 KIAKKNKL
+190 NIAEKNKL

-208 AQKADGALR
+208 AQKADGSLR
-217 DALSIFDRM
+217 DALSIFDRI

-236 IAVAKNLNLLDQK
+236 IAVAKNLNLLDQQ
-249 TYSEIGKLIF
+249 TYSEVGEMIF
-259 NNDIYQLLKKYDE
+259 NNDIHQLLKKYDE
-272 LIQRGI
+272 LIQIGI
-278 NDSQFLKGL
+278 NDLQFIKGL

-302 LHLLEVSE
+302 LTILEVSE
-310 TVRTSYL
+310 SAKANYL
-317 NDTEKISTNYLIDA
+317 NNTENISTNYLIDA
-331 ITLVNNC
+331 ISLVNNC
-338 DIHIKKVSDRRV
+338 EINLKNVSERRV

-371 IIPASKTKKYF
+371 IIPASKIKNNFPVK
-382 SDSESNSSDKKLSN
+382 ESNSLNQKKSN
-396 AILKI
+396 II
-401 DDNLSSSKEKKDVN
+401 SNTSQNLRSFNEKKDVN
-415 NKSKTNHNSFS
+415 NKSKTTHNSS
-426 SNDFNLND
+426 RSIDSNLNGN
-434 KVKNELKKRNIN
+434 VKNELKKRNIN
-446 PLEPVSSFSLS
+446 PLKPVSSFSLS
-457 SIALKKAISKT
+457 SIALKNAISKT
-468 IEPNKKNVELEENFN
+468 IEPNKKNIVLEEDFN
-483 IEAVNKDLNQYVE
+483 IEAVNNYLNQYVE
-496 NLKNEGKK
+496 NLKTEGKK

-547 KKRLKND
+547 KKHLKND

>member
-1 MKLQK
+1 
-6 IDLIHIFVYMET
+6 MET

-37 ESITKTLEN
+37 DSITKTLEN
-46 SIKTNQL
+46 SIKINQL

-65 GKTSCARILANLI
+65 GKTSCARILANMI
-78 NDNNNS
+78 NDNDTNTS
-84 SDDFSF
+84 EDFSF

-103 EDIRNINEQVRIP
+103 EDIRKINEQVRIP
-116 PQIGSHKVYIIDEAH
+116 PQIGSHKVYIIDVVH
-131 MLSSS
+131 MLSNS

-175 DFNRISI
+175 DFKRITI

-190 KIAKKNKL
+190 NIAEKNKL

-208 AQKADGALR
+208 AQKADGSLR

-236 IAVAKNLNLLDQK
+236 IAVAKNLNLLDQQ
-249 TYSEIGKLIF
+249 TYSEIGEMIF
-259 NNDIYQLLKKYDE
+259 NNDIHQLLKKYDE
-272 LIQRGI
+272 LIQIGI
-278 NDSQFLKGL
+278 NDLQFIKGL

-302 LHLLEVSE
+302 LTILEVSE
-310 TVRTSYL
+310 SAKENYL
-317 NDTEKISTNYLIDA
+317 NNTENISTNYLIDA
-331 ITLVNNC
+331 ISLVNNC
-338 DIHIKKVSDRRV
+338 EINLKNVSERRV

-371 IIPASKTKKYF
+371 IIPASKITNNFPIK
-382 SDSESNSSDKKLSN
+382 ESNSLNQKKSN
-396 AILKI
+396 II
-401 DDNLSSSKEKKDVN
+401 SNTNQNLRSFNEKKVLN
-415 NKSKTNHNSFS
+415 NKSKTSHNSS
-426 SNDFNLND
+426 SSIDSNLNGN
-434 KVKNELKKRNIN
+434 VKNELKKRNIN
-446 PLEPVSSFSLS
+446 PLKPVSSFSLS
-457 SIALKKAISKT
+457 SIALKNAISKT
-468 IEPNKKNVELEENFN
+468 IEPNKKNIELEENFN
-483 IEAVNKDLNQYVE
+483 IEAVTKYLNQYVE
-496 NLKNEGKK
+496 NLKTEGKK

-511 MNPISLSDNYKIHF
+511 MNPISLSENYKIHF

-547 KKRLKND
+547 KKHLKND
-554 KIKIEVEISENPKQ
+554 KIKIEVEISENPKK

>member
-1 MKLQK
+1 ML
-6 IDLIHIFVYMET
+6 DRIHIFVYMET

-37 ESITKTLEN
+37 DSITKTLEN
-46 SIKTNQL
+46 SIRINHL
-53 AQALLFCGPRGV
+53 AQALLLCGPRGV
-65 GKTSCARILANLI
+65 GKTSCARILANMI
-78 NDNNNS
+78 NDNDANTS
-84 SDDFSF
+84 EDFSF

-103 EDIRNINEQVRIP
+103 EDIRKINEQVRIP
-116 PQIGSHKVYIIDEAH
+116 PQIGSHKVYIIDEVH
-131 MLSSS
+131 MLSNS

-175 DFNRISI
+175 DFKRITI

-190 KIAKKNKL
+190 NIAEKNKL

-208 AQKADGALR
+208 AQKADGSLR
-217 DALSIFDRM
+217 DALSIFDRI

-236 IAVAKNLNLLDQK
+236 IAVAKNLNLLDQQ
-249 TYSEIGKLIF
+249 TYSELGEMIF
-259 NNDIYQLLKKYDE
+259 SKDIHQLLKKYDE
-272 LIQRGI
+272 LIQIGI
-278 NDSQFLKGL
+278 NDLQFIKGL

-302 LHLLEVSE
+302 LTLLEVSE
-310 TVRTSYL
+310 SAKANYL
-317 NDTEKISTNYLIDA
+317 NNTENISINYLIDA
-331 ITLVNNC
+331 ISLVNNC
-338 DIHIKKVSDRRV
+338 EINIKNVSERRV

-371 IIPASKTKKYF
+371 IIPASKIKNNFSGRERNSLDQKK
-382 SDSESNSSDKKLSN
+382 SNFISN
-396 AILKI
+396 T
-401 DDNLSSSKEKKDVN
+401 DVSLSSSKEKKDVN
-415 NKSKTNHNSFS
+415 NKSKTTHNSFNS
-426 SNDFNLND
+426 YESNLND
-434 KVKNELKKRNIN
+434 NIKNDLKKRNIN

-457 SIALKKAISKT
+457 SIALKKAVSKT
-468 IEPNKKNVELEENFN
+468 IEPNKKNIELEDDFN

-525 KVANEMNRVEVNIEK
+525 KVANEMNRVEVNVEK

-547 KKRLKND
+547 KKHLKND